1 MIDMGT
7 VKQPA
12 EVQPDLYERD
22 FYKWS
27 IETAAR
33 IRNRDFEGID
43 WNNIAEEIESLGRS
57 DKRELSSRIQR
68 VLIHLLKWQ
77 LAQGKRP
84 DSWLNTL
91 DEQRMQLRGLLD
103 QSPSLRRFIH
113 EAVRNEY
120 GWAAKRAA
128 REMRLDK
135 SQVPKECPFTPEQV
149 LDDEFFPE

>member
-103 QSPSLRRFIH
+103 QSPSLRRFIY
-113 EAVRNEY
+113 EAVRNGY

-135 SQVPKECPFTPEQV
+135 SQVPKECPFTAEQV